1 MADAS
6 KAKINLNGEFSA
18 SELEEI
24 IRSLAEVRA
33 SLLPAVPRDPPTAD
47 SEDEVLVQDD
57 AVFRVRTIARG
68 GLRIWL
74 RNEGFGW
81 VAFTLSKADKDGL
94 AVFLSKKPGHS
105 HTPH

>member
-1 MADAS
+1 MSDTS

-33 SLLPAVPRDPPTAD
+33 GLLPAVPSDPPSGASD
-47 SEDEVLVQDD
+47 AEVLVQEET
-57 AVFRVRTIARG
+57 AFRVRTLADG

-74 RNEGFGW
+74 RNEGLGW
-81 VAFTLSKADKDGL
+81 IAFTMSQRDKAGL
-94 AVFLSKKPGHS
+94 VEFLGKKIGHS
-105 HTPH
+105 HASH